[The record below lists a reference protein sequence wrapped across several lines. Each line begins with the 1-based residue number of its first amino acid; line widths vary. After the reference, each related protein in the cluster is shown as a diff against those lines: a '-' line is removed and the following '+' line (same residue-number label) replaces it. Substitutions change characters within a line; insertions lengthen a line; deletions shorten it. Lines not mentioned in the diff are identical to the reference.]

1 MQTGGLMERI
11 AYIGIDVHK
20 DTNTACLFARKEHE
34 VLLQDIGTMPAG
46 CEYMAKAIRK
56 ALKSY
61 GLMDWDVL
69 CGYEAGPTG
78 YGLCKGLQKAGFK
91 CEVMAPSTIRK
102 ASGERTKT
110 DRRDARMLALALST
124 DSYHA
129 VHILDDKDIATRE
142 FTRTRNARKGDLKR
156 AKQHLQSFL
165 LRMGRTYPEGGS
177 HWTDRHWRW
186 LGSLSFDD
194 EYLDYSFRSYMQDIK
209 DLEHKISMMDDMIE
223 DIASKDGR
231 YRDRVAKLK
240 CFTGVETHTALS
252 IVCEIG
258 DFERFPDAKSF
269 SSYIGLVPGQDSSG
283 KRQRYTEMTKTG
295 NARVRTLLVEAA
307 KGIKRSSPFNKSKR
321 LVQRQSGQ
329 DPDVIAYADRCRRRL
344 KLRMKRLEESSGKN
358 ANVATAAAARELAC
372 FVWGM
377 MTGNI
382 A

>member
-1 MQTGGLMERI
+1 MERI

-20 DTNTACLFARKEHE
+20 DTNTACLFARMEHE

-194 EYLDYSFRSYMQDIK
+194 AYLDYSFRSYMQDIK
-209 DLEHKISMMDDMIE
+209 DLEHKISMLEFADFNR
-223 DIASKDGR
+223 K
-231 YRDRVAKLK
+231 
-240 CFTGVETHTALS
+240 AL
-252 IVCEIG
+252 IG
-258 DFERFPDAKSF
+258 
-269 SSYIGLVPGQDSSG
+269 
-283 KRQRYTEMTKTG
+283 
-295 NARVRTLLVEAA
+295 
-307 KGIKRSSPFNKSKR
+307 FN
-321 LVQRQSGQ
+321 Q
-329 DPDVIAYADRCRRRL
+329 
-344 KLRMKRLEESSGKN
+344 
-358 ANVATAAAARELAC
+358 
-372 FVWGM
+372 
-377 MTGNI
+377 
-382 A
+382 